1 MDQEVSVNELASLFI
16 NGHAKIFK
24 QSWPQDVKYIDR
36 YIRPIFGNRI
46 ASSIKRGEIELWHKN
61 FNGTFLA
68 NRVLALICS
77 IFNKGIEWELI
88 ENNPAKRIKKFPEPQ
103 RELFI
108 PREELPTFFTELR
121 KSPHYFKMTL
131 SFMLL
136 TGVRKKECLTLKWED
151 IAGTIIQVKKRKNKK
166 DLFIPITEPIQI
178 ILSSI
183 DKDGEYIFTNSG
195 LEQRDY
201 RRQWDNLRDR
211 LKHKNFLNRKQLKFN
226 DIRRTVGSYLG
237 QNGAN
242 AKLIG
247 EILGQTS
254 IQSTQR
260 YIRFQLEHVKT
271 EIDKLPTINYLG

>member
-36 YIRPIFGNRI
+36 YIRPIFGNRA

-108 PREELPTFFTELR
+108 PQQDLNIFFDTLS
-121 KSPHYFKMTL
+121 KSPNYFRAALT
-131 SFMLL
+131 FILL
-136 TGVRKKECLTLKWED
+136 TGVRKKECRTLKWED
-151 IAGTIIQVKKRKNKK
+151 IAGNIIQVKNRKNKR
-166 DLFIPITEPIQI
+166 DLFIPITETIHT
-178 ILSSI
+178 LLESVNN
-183 DKDGEYIFTNSG
+183 KGEYIFTNKG
-195 LEQRDY
+195 EEQSDY

-226 DIRRTVGSYLG
+226 DLRRTVGSYLG

-271 EIDKLPTINYLG
+271 EIDKLPTINYLE